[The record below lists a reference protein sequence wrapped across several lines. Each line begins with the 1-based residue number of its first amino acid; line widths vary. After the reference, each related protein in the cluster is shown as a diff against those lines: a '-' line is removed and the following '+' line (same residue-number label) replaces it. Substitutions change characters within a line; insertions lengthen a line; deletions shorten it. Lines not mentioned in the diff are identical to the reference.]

1 MDCPKCKHNLIWGG
15 DHTYDDYGMDDG
27 DGIVSN
33 YSCHNDE
40 CDVDTIIIYTK
51 FDDEV

>member
-1 MDCPKCKHNLIWGG
+1 MVCSKCQNNLIWGG
-15 DHTYDDYGMDDG
+15 DDSYEDYGMEG

-33 YSCHNDE
+33 YSCHNDD